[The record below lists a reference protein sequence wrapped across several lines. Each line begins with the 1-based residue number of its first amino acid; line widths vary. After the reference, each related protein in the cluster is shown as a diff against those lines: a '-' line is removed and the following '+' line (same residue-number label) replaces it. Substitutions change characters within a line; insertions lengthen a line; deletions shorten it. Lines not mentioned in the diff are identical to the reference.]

1 MTRREWVEKHFP
13 DNVDLFRYIGGV
25 EGCPGNEIYNEMP
38 GYDSQIYSG
47 KCGKRNSEACYS
59 CWDEEI
65 PPDNPAST
73 VDNVNHPAHYELPG
87 GIECFDVLLATQ
99 GIEAVKSFC
108 ICNAVKYL
116 FRRNRK
122 NGDEDVKKAAGYVAK
137 YIELAKKE
145 AGANG

>member
-1 MTRREWVEKHFP
+1 MTRREWVQKYMP
-13 DNVDLFRYIGGV
+13 DSISNICVGGV
-25 EGCPGNEIYNEMP
+25 EGCPGLMQYSDMP
-38 GYDSQIYSG
+38 GFNHKIRSDG
-47 KCGKRNSEACYS
+47 ALCTKNCHE
-59 CWDEEI
+59 CWSAELSVE
-65 PPDNPAST
+65 

-122 NGDEDVKKAAGYVAK
+122 NGDEDVKKAAWYVAK
-137 YIELAKKE
+137 YIELAK
-145 AGANG
+145 GAEQ

>member
-1 MTRREWVEKHFP
+1 MTKRDWVEKNFP
-13 DNVDLFRYIGGV
+13 DNVGMKFGGGV
-25 EGCPGNEIYNEMP
+25 YGCPGCEDYNEMP
-38 GYDSQIYSG
+38 GYNRCITPGFGCD
-47 KCGKRNSEACYS
+47 RDCYR
-59 CWDEEI
+59 CWNQEI
-65 PPDNPAST
+65 LSDDPAST

-99 GIEAVKSFC
+99 GIEAVKGFC

-122 NGDEDVKKAAGYVAK
+122 NGDEDVKKAAWYVAK

-145 AGANG
+145 ADANG

>member
-1 MTRREWVEKHFP
+1 MTRREWVEMKFP
-13 DNVDLFRYIGGV
+13 ECVDPKFTGGIF
-25 EGCPGNEIYNEMP
+25 GCPGYEMYREMP
-38 GYDSQIYSG
+38 GYNRCISL
-47 KCGKRNSEACYS
+47 RLACDHDCYH
-59 CWDEEI
+59 CWEQEI
-65 PPDNPAST
+65 PSDDPASV

-99 GIEAVKSFC
+99 GLEAVKSFC

-122 NGDEDVKKAAGYVAK
+122 NGDEDVKKAAWYVAK

-145 AGANG
+145 ADANG

>member
-1 MTRREWVEKHFP
+1 MTRYKWVKENFP
-13 DNVDLFRYIGGV
+13 DRASLMFRGGV
-25 EGCPGNEIYNEMP
+25 AGCPGTEYYSGMP
-38 GYDSQIYSG
+38 GYVRTATSDFG
-47 KCGKRNSEACYS
+47 CDFDCEH
-59 CWDEEI
+59 CWNQEI
-65 PPDNPAST
+65 PSDDPASV

-99 GIEAVKSFC
+99 GVEAVKGFC

-122 NGDEDVKKAAGYVAK
+122 NGDEDVKKAAWYVAK

-145 AGANG
+145 ADANG